1 MWRQRTGKLVIYP
14 PLVVPGSC
22 QMGAVRASSQVPVV
36 RVSSQ
41 IPGAVGFVCLSWPDE
56 RLVGGQLDYRQWP
69 ENGIE
74 DTWG

>member
-1 MWRQRTGKLVIYP
+1 M
-14 PLVVPGSC
+14 
-22 QMGAVRASSQVPVV
+22 
-36 RVSSQ
+36 SSQ